1 MKNFI
6 FVVSR
11 GFLDPFVTL
20 TRIANMVCVRI
31 QVHPGLPSAT
41 GQGERVKKQLLTS

>member
-1 MKNFI
+1 MGMNFCRSAR
-6 FVVSR
+6 FSR
-11 GFLDPFVTL
+11 PVT
-20 TRIANMVCVRI
+20 RVANAVCVRV

>member
-1 MKNFI
+1 MRI
-6 FVVSR
+6 FVILR
-11 GFLDPFVTL
+11 DFLDPSITL
-20 TRIANMVCVRI
+20 TRVANMVCVRI